1 VLQFAD
7 QGADVV
13 FIDALASK
21 GEMQEFCRAVPGTPK
36 MVKNVVY
43 ELDLMKMHKIRQGH
57 IECDSWLRAKDAR
70 CLYGGGSLWLI
81 ASSVPL

>member
-1 VLQFAD
+1 M
-7 QGADVV
+7 V

-70 CLYGGGSLWLI
+70 WRLTLVDRLLCATITALP
-81 ASSVPL
+81 V